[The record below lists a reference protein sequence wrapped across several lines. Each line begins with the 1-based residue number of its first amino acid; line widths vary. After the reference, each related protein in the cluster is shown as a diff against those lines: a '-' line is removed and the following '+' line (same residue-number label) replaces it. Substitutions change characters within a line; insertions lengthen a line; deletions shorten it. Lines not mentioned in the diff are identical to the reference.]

1 MSQVHIITG
10 PERRR
15 RWSEEQKRAIVAAA
29 FAPGAVV
36 SEVARR
42 ADICSSLIYRWRRQF
57 GSAPGGFAEV
67 MVAPVGHGGGELR
80 CRSAA
85 SPVETGRP
93 ALAAAPGAPSIEV
106 AFTGR
111 SHVRIPAS
119 IPLDLAAAVI
129 KALIGR

>member
-1 MSQVHIITG
+1 MSQVHIIAG

-36 SEVARR
+36 SEVAGR
-42 ADICSSLIYRWRRQF
+42 ADICTSLIYRWRRQF
-57 GSAPGGFAEV
+57 GSAPDGFAEV

-80 CRSAA
+80 GRSAA

-93 ALAAAPGAPSIEV
+93 ALADAPSIEV

-119 IPLDLAAAVI
+119 IPPDLAAAVI

>member
-1 MSQVHIITG
+1 MLQVHMITG

-15 RWSEEQKRAIVAAA
+15 RWSDEQKRAIVAVA

-42 ADICSSLIYRWRRQF
+42 ADICSSLIYRWRREF
-57 GSAPGGFAEV
+57 GSASSGFAEV
-67 MVAPVGHGGGELR
+67 IVAPVDQGGGELR

-85 SPVETGRP
+85 SPVETGRT
-93 ALAAAPGAPSIEV
+93 AFADAAAVSIEV
-106 AFTGR
+106 AFSGS

-119 IPLDLAAAVI
+119 IPADLAATVI
-129 KALIGR
+129 KALVGR